1 VLFAAD
7 FARAVNPIIFAQ
19 DCGIT
24 PDDWQADLLTSCA
37 PRALLLCSRQS
48 GKTTTTAL
56 IALHC
61 AIYEPG
67 ALVVVIP
74 PSQRQSAEMLRT
86 IKILHRHLDG
96 APDLATES
104 VLKIELANGSRIIAM
119 PGNEATVRGF
129 AGVSIVII
137 DEAAR
142 VEDELLAAVYPML
155 ATRADGRL
163 IALTTPAGKRG
174 WFYEAWHG
182 GDAMWKRVRV
192 SAKDCPRISAEFLS
206 EQLKLLGPTRY
217 SEEYE
222 LAFVDP
228 EESAFPTTII
238 DAAFTTEVLP
248 LWI

>member
-1 VLFAAD
+1 MLIAVDLARATDPILFA
-7 FARAVNPIIFAQ
+7 R
-19 DCGIT
+19 DCGIA
-24 PDDWQADLLTSCA
+24 PDPWQADLLSSCA

-61 AIYEPG
+61 AVYEPG
-67 ALVVVIP
+67 ALVVVVS

-86 IKILHRHLDG
+86 IKILHRNLTG
-96 APDLATES
+96 VPDLANES
-104 VLKIELANGSRIIAM
+104 VLKIELANGSRILAM
-119 PGNEATVRGF
+119 PGSEATVRGF

-142 VEDELLAAVYPML
+142 VDDDLLAAVYPML

-174 WFYEAWHG
+174 WFYEAWHNG
-182 GDAMWKRVRV
+182 GVMWKRVRV
-192 SAKDCPRISAEFLS
+192 AAKDCPRISQEFLD
-206 EQLKLLGPTRY
+206 EQMKLLGPTRF

-238 DAAFTTEVLP
+238 DRAFTTEVLP
-248 LWI
+248 LWM